1 MNMPDQNPVELKPS
15 VLQSVLLMMFFGLF
29 FYQWGAANLEG
40 FLNYPW
46 IRDLGELLS
55 KDDWIR
61 TRTAPFA
68 KIFPLLVIPFALS
81 IVATIALAF
90 QAPPFIPR
98 WVILI
103 VLVLQAVIATSTILV
118 QGPIQVQLN
127 SGFDREAVDRL
138 ITTDF
143 WLRKVPLQI
152 EGALVFY
159 ALWRVVAR

>member
-1 MNMPDQNPVELKPS
+1 MPDPIPVELGPS
-15 VLQSVLLMMFFGLF
+15 GLQSVLLVMFFGLF

-46 IRDLGELLS
+46 MRDLGELLS

-90 QAPPFIPR
+90 LAPPFIPR

-103 VLVLQAVIATSTILV
+103 VLALQAVIATSTILV
-118 QGPIQVQLN
+118 QGPIQFQLN
-127 SGFDREAVDRL
+127 SGFDREVVDRL

-143 WLRKVPLQI
+143 WLRKVPLQF
-152 EGALVFY
+152 EGAFVLY